1 VERQGLNVGLPV
13 VRFCDEAPIMRKLI
27 FFAIV
32 VLGAA
37 IGLASA
43 ASDDE
48 STRAVMAVVGALFA
62 APVGAVLTW
71 RRRRSA
77 ATPFPDAPIET
88 SGSTSP
94 GALAKNYWRDKGHP
108 PFMKPTEAEPDRHMF
123 DPDKLT

>member
-1 VERQGLNVGLPV
+1 
-13 VRFCDEAPIMRKLI
+13 MRKLI

-32 VLGAA
+32 ALGAA

-43 ASDDE
+43 VSDDG

-71 RRRRSA
+71 RRKRSVA
-77 ATPFPDAPIET
+77 KPFADEPVET

-94 GALAKNYWRDKGHP
+94 RALTSNYWRDKGHP
-108 PFMKPTEAEPDRHMF
+108 PFMKPAEAEPDRHMF